1 MTLIFKLNEEE
12 ITEALKAYI
21 IDKYP
26 QFKDKHFTP
35 ATKTKV
41 LSFTISPSN
50 IEKQTKKL

>member
-1 MTLIFKLNEEE
+1 MTLIFKVNEQE

-26 QFKDKHFTP
+26 QFHDKYFTP
-35 ATKTKV
+35 TTKTKV

-50 IEKQTKKL
+50 KEKQTKKL